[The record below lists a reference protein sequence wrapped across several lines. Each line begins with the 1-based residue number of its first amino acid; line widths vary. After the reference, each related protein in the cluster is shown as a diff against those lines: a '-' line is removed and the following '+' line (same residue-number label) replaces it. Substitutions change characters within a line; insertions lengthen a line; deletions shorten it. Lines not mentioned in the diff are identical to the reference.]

1 MANRLSQP
9 CSFRVGAVL
18 FDFDGTLT
26 LPGALDFTE
35 IKNSLGCPLHEPVL
49 EFIDRMTDPR
59 RQAEARDALDQ
70 LEQAAASRSA
80 PNDGAEETIHAIRGM
95 GIKIGIITRNSF
107 ASISAAL
114 KNFDGIGAD
123 DFDLIISRDDSIKPK
138 PSPDG
143 ILMAARWLD
152 VPPDEILMV
161 GDFIF
166 DVEAGRAAG
175 SITVFLSD
183 PGKQTAAA
191 DADFVI
197 SELSELSD
205 IIRLGRPLP
214 GGKFPNALLKKF
226 LDDFGFDDPSVI
238 INPGI
243 GEDIAAVDVEAE
255 EVLILKSDPITFATD
270 AIGHYAVLINA
281 NDIATSGA
289 APRWLL
295 TTLLLPVGISAAQVF
310 AVLNDLK
317 TVCRQ
322 WGITLCGGHTEITD
336 AVSRTVIS
344 GTLAGTVARRDLI
357 DKRRMRPGDRVLL
370 TKGVS
375 VEGTSIIARELG
387 DQLQNKGMTAEEIER
402 CKAFLDEI
410 SILTEARIAASVPGT
425 SAMHDV
431 TEGGLATAL
440 EELSIAG
447 GHGIRVET
455 EAIPIY
461 PETLRIAELLSV
473 NPLGLIGSGSLLI
486 ACRPESAEALAE
498 AIRDVGITV
507 TAIGEVTDEAPGIQA
522 FREGA
527 SVLWPRF
534 EVDEIARLF

>member
-1 MANRLSQP
+1 MADRLSQTR
-9 CSFRVGAVL
+9 SFRVGAVL

-26 LPGALDFTE
+26 RPGALDFTD

-59 RQAEARDALDQ
+59 QQAEARDALDR

-80 PNDGAEETIHAIRGM
+80 PNHGAEETIHAIRSM

-175 SITVFLSD
+175 AITVFLSD
-183 PGKQTAAA
+183 PDKKTAAA

-197 SELSELSD
+197 ARLSELSD

-214 GGKFPNALLKKF
+214 AGKFPNALLKEF

-243 GEDIAAVDVEAE
+243 GEDIAAVDVNAE

-317 TVCRQ
+317 TVCRR

-357 DKRRMRPGDRVLL
+357 DKRRMRPGDRVLI

-387 DQLQNKGMTAEEIER
+387 DQLQNKGMTAEEIDR

-425 SAMHDV
+425 SAMHDI

-461 PETLRIAELLSV
+461 PETRRIGELLSV
-473 NPLGLIGSGSLLI
+473 DPLGLIGSGSLLI
-486 ACRPESAEALAE
+486 ACRPDGAEALAD
-498 AIRDVGITV
+498 AIRDAGITV
-507 TAIGEVTDEAPGIQA
+507 TAIGEVTDEPPGIQA

-527 SVLWPRF
+527 SVPWPRF

>member
-1 MANRLSQP
+1 MADRLSQTR
-9 CSFRVGAVL
+9 SFRVGAVL

-26 LPGALDFTE
+26 RPGALDFTD

-49 EFIDRMTDPR
+49 EFIDRMPDPR
-59 RQAEARDALDQ
+59 QQAEAKDALDQ

-80 PNDGAEETIHAIRGM
+80 PNHGAEETIHAIRAM

-175 SITVFLSD
+175 AITVFLSD
-183 PGKQTAAA
+183 PEKKTAAA
-191 DADFVI
+191 DADFDV
-197 SELSELSD
+197 SGLSELSD

-214 GGKFPNALLKKF
+214 PGKFPNALLKEF
-226 LDDFGFDDPSVI
+226 LDDFDFDDPSVI

-243 GEDIAAVDVEAE
+243 GEDIAAVDVNAE

-317 TVCRQ
+317 TVCRR

-357 DKRRMRPGDRVLL
+357 DKRRMRPGDRILL

-387 DQLQNKGMTAEEIER
+387 DQLQNKGMTAEEIDR
-402 CKAFLDEI
+402 SKAFLDEI

-461 PETLRIAELLSV
+461 PETRRIGELLSV
-473 NPLGLIGSGSLLI
+473 DPLGLIGSGSLLI
-486 ACRPESAEALAE
+486 ACRPEGAEALAG
-498 AIRDVGITV
+498 AIRDAGITV
-507 TAIGEVTDEAPGIQA
+507 TAIGEVTDEPPGIQA

-527 SVLWPRF
+527 SVPWPRF

>member
-1 MANRLSQP
+1 MADRLSQTR
-9 CSFRVGAVL
+9 SFRVGAVL

-26 LPGALDFTE
+26 RPGALDFTD

-59 RQAEARDALDQ
+59 QQAEARDALDR
-70 LEQAAASRSA
+70 LEQAAAYRSA
-80 PNDGAEETIHAIRGM
+80 PNDGAEETIHAIRSM

-166 DVEAGRAAG
+166 DVEAGQAAG
-175 SITVFLSD
+175 AITVFLSD
-183 PGKQTAAA
+183 PDKKTAAA

-197 SELSELSD
+197 SGLSELSD

-214 GGKFPNALLKKF
+214 AGKFPNALLKEF

-243 GEDIAAVDVEAE
+243 GEDIAAVDVNAE

-317 TVCRQ
+317 TVCRR

-357 DKRRMRPGDRVLL
+357 DKRRMRPGDRVLI

-387 DQLQNKGMTAEEIER
+387 DQLQNKGMTAEEIDR

-425 SAMHDV
+425 SAMHDI

-461 PETLRIAELLSV
+461 PETRRIGELLSV
-473 NPLGLIGSGSLLI
+473 DPLGLIGSGSLLI
-486 ACRPESAEALAE
+486 ACRPDGAEALAD
-498 AIRDVGITV
+498 AIRDAGITV
-507 TAIGEVTDEAPGIQA
+507 TAIGEVTDEPPGIQA
-522 FREGA
+522 FREGV
-527 SVLWPRF
+527 SVPWPRF